1 MKVDMNKLIRL
12 FKSPKPV
19 LERED
24 PDYGY
29 RAMYDAMQVNPL
41 YSYFTQEDIDRIRE
55 IALSAD
61 INANPAEK
69 YRRLKAIMEPR
80 GFYFIGGGTN
90 RRAYA
95 CRYDP
100 RVVAKVA
107 TDSVGISNN
116 KRELVNQN
124 VLKPYCSKIFEVSP
138 CGTLAI
144 IERVNPIKT
153 QAEFQTIAD
162 EVFDVLEFK
171 IRGNNIG
178 MEDIGRRSFKN
189 WGVRTGYGPVLL
201 DYPTM
206 YVIDKKRAFCCART
220 KSGDYCNGPLQY
232 DDGFDNIVC
241 SYCGAKYMSKSI
253 AKTDG
258 DKISEL
264 LYSASGYKDYNCL
277 NKKGNDGIMKMKLHD
292 LETGVIQEFDFEK
305 NTCKYINTELK
316 QQDNLDSTS
325 NSTKDKPLKVD
336 LKDLDNGEEK
346 KQSEP
351 KVPVSDTSSK
361 EDSEESEK
369 KAKNAADRLAKNLDD
384 LTKTSSNEESV
395 IYTFLN
401 YMINTLHRDDTN
413 MDWLDMNH
421 ELCKNIKNYMDILA
435 ALINY
440 LKKVRDYAKLEDYCD
455 KDGGD
460 VFFYNPVADS
470 IDVVTKIIHDL
481 GLAIS
486 NNSTTVDIDILK
498 FYFEKSNKK
507 YINQAH
513 CYNSKA
519 QEDKLASGNI
529 ILQFNENGVIRQT
542 IMSADSSDDN
552 KEDEVKNDINDS
564 QETPSTQVEQEEEQP
579 QSQPEPEVAEEESE
593 DDDDDDINMSDID
606 IDSVSVLIPYSSG
619 QKVAKATLSEFVQL
633 LCDTAPVKAAEFL
646 AKNIELVCALRDYIT
661 TEKAEELL
669 VEENIDLSAMTKHSF
684 VPPAPEEKSD
694 NNKSNKHK
702 KSKKVPKNFN
712 DIAPPK
718 QDSDLSKF

>member
-1 MKVDMNKLIRL
+1 MKVNINKLL
-12 FKSPKPV
+12 KLMKSPKPV
-19 LERED
+19 LEKED
-24 PDYGY
+24 ADYGY

-305 NTCKYINTELK
+305 NTCKYINTEIK
-316 QQDNLDSTS
+316 KQDNLESTS
-325 NSTKDKPLKVD
+325 NSTKNKPLKVN
-336 LKDLDNGEEK
+336 LKDLDNEEEK

-351 KVPVSDTSSK
+351 KVPVSNTTSK
-361 EDSEESEK
+361 EDSEESSS
-369 KAKNAADRLAKNLDD
+369 KARNAADRLAKNLDD
-384 LTKTSSNEESV
+384 LTKTSSDEESV
-395 IYTFLN
+395 ICTFLN
-401 YMINTLHRDDTN
+401 YMINTLHHDDTN
-413 MDWLDMNH
+413 MDWLDMNY
-421 ELCKNIKNYMDILA
+421 ELCKNIENYMDILA

-440 LKKVRDYAKLEDYCD
+440 LKKVRDYSKLEDYCD
-455 KDGGD
+455 SDGD
-460 VFFYNPVADS
+460 VFLYSPVADS
-470 IDVVTKIIHDL
+470 IDVVTNIIHDL

-486 NNSTTVDIDILK
+486 SNSTTADIDILK

-507 YINQAH
+507 YISQAH
-513 CYNSKA
+513 CYNSRA
-519 QEDKLASGNI
+519 QEDKLACEDI
-529 ILQFNENGVIRQT
+529 ILQSIENGVIRQV
-542 IMSADSSDDN
+542 IMRDDSSDGN
-552 KEDEVKNDINDS
+552 KDTEDDKNNNIVSENTS
-564 QETPSTQVEQEEEQP
+564 AQVQQEE
-579 QSQPEPEVAEEESE
+579 QSKPESE
-593 DDDDDDINMSDID
+593 EDNDESDENDDINMTDID
-606 IDSVSVLIPYSSG
+606 MESIIVLIPYSNG
-619 QKVAKATLSEFVQL
+619 QKVARATLSEFTQL
-633 LCDTAPVKAAEFL
+633 LCNTAPVKAAEFL
-646 AKNIELVCALRDYIT
+646 GKNIELVCAFRDYIT
-661 TEKAEELL
+661 TEKADELL

-684 VPPAPEEKSD
+684 TPPTLEKEPVNTKSD
-694 NNKSNKHK
+694 NHVKPK
-702 KSKKVPKNFN
+702 KKVPKNFN
-712 DIAPPK
+712 NIAPPK

>member
-1 MKVDMNKLIRL
+1 MKVNVDKLVRL
-12 FKSPKPV
+12 LKSPKPV
-19 LERED
+19 LEKED
-24 PDYGY
+24 ADYGY

-41 YSYFTQEDIDRIRE
+41 YSYFTQEDIDKIRE

-61 INANPAEK
+61 INANPTEK

-116 KRELVNQN
+116 KRELVNQD

-153 QAEFQTIAD
+153 QAEFQTIAN

-206 YVIDKKRAFCCART
+206 YVIDKKRAFCCAKT

-277 NKKGNDGIMKMKLHD
+277 NTKGNGIMKMKLHD
-292 LETGVIQEFDFEK
+292 LESGVIREFDFDK
-305 NTCKYINTELK
+305 NTCKYINTEPK
-316 QQDNLDSTS
+316 QQGNNFDSKS
-325 NSTKDKPLKVD
+325 KSSEGKPLKVI
-336 LKDLDNGEEK
+336 LKDLDKEEEN
-346 KQSEP
+346 KQSNP
-351 KVPVSDTSSK
+351 KINSTSK
-361 EDSEESEK
+361 EDSEEINI
-369 KAKNAADRLAKNLDD
+369 KAKNAANRLAQNLDD
-384 LTKTSSNEESV
+384 LTKTDSNEESV
-395 IYTFLN
+395 IYTFIN
-401 YMINTLHRDDTN
+401 YMINVLHPDDNN
-413 MDWLDMNH
+413 MGWLDMNY
-421 ELCKNIKNYMDILA
+421 ELCRNIDNYMDILA
-435 ALINY
+435 TLINY
-440 LKKVRDYAKLEDYCD
+440 LKKVRDYSRLEDYCD
-455 KDGGD
+455 ENGD
-460 VFFYNPVADS
+460 VFLYNPIADS
-470 IDVVTKIIHDL
+470 INVVTNIINNL

-486 NNSTTVDIDILK
+486 NNNNCTTLDIDILK
-498 FYFEKSNKK
+498 FYFEKSDKR
-507 YINQAH
+507 YISQAH
-513 CYNSKA
+513 CYNSRT
-519 QEDKLASGNI
+519 QEDKLCYEDI
-529 ILQFNENGVIRQT
+529 ILQSNENGVIRQVV
-542 IMSADSSDDN
+542 MPAADSSNEKKDDEITEN
-552 KEDEVKNDINDS
+552 TSAQVQQGEEKSDSLTDNEDVDE
-564 QETPSTQVEQEEEQP
+564 
-579 QSQPEPEVAEEESE
+579 E
-593 DDDDDDINMSDID
+593 DDDDIEIDMTDID
-606 IDSVSVLIPYSSG
+606 IESVSVLIPYCNG
-619 QKVAKATLSEFVQL
+619 QHVAKATPSEFIQL
-633 LCDTAPVKAAEFL
+633 LCNTAPVKAAEFL

-661 TEKAEELL
+661 AEKADELL

-684 VPPAPEEKSD
+684 TSSIPEQKQD
-694 NNKSNKHK
+694 NVVKSNKQSNPN
-702 KSKKVPKNFN
+702 SKRVKVSKNLN
-712 DIAPPK
+712 IIAPVK
-718 QDSDLSKF
+718 KDSDLSKF